1 MLEQLIAFVIALIL
15 DQFLV
20 VLAAA
25 QDHGH
30 LITHQVVNLQI
41 ADIEHQLCS
50 DLGELANFLVF
61 FTFWVC
67 TASLNSISAPQLAV
81 HEIEFVN

>member
-30 LITHQVVNLQI
+30 LIAHQVVNLQI

-50 DLGELANFLVF
+50 DLGELADFLAF
-61 FTFWVC
+61 FRFWVC

-81 HEIEFVN
+81 HEIESVN